1 MVKSLPLLWQQL
13 VAFFLKELQL
23 LRRDRGG
30 LIVLFVMPIALVVI
44 VSLVQDNILKV
55 SGARTVKLLLV
66 DQDQGCLGQELLKQL
81 EHSGSFQ
88 VSCKTDDY
96 LAAKQAVNAGQW
108 QVGIYLP
115 AGVSQQ
121 LDQRAMQQVRNSFN
135 SVVATETQPPLTI
148 EYFFDPAVQ
157 GGLQGSISGMLR
169 QLVNSEVLKMEMSAF
184 QTMLPAQIERQVS
197 VALGPMF
204 AQALAQNKLHLNFP
218 EQTPPLLQVV
228 LAPEDNAQGTLILP
242 TSVQHNVP
250 AWSLFGI
257 FFIILPLSG
266 VVLQERFRGIF
277 PRILLLPGSHLG
289 MLLGR
294 LLAYLSVCLVQFC
307 LMLSVGFYILPRLGT
322 DALQLNGQGAP
333 LLLVALCAALT
344 ACGFGLL
351 LGAMARSE
359 QQAIMLAAVAIVICA
374 ALGGIMVPVYMMP
387 PLMQQLSVVSPLGWG
402 LEACQVLLLRGGSL
416 QDILPQLLT
425 MFSCFVVCLILSWRR
440 LCHVSA

>member
-1 MVKSLPLLWQQL
+1 MVQSLALLWHQL

-30 LIVLFVMPIALVVI
+30 LIVLFLMPIALVVI

-66 DQDQGCLGQELLKQL
+66 DQDQGHLGQELLKQL

-88 VSCKTDDY
+88 VTCKTEDY
-96 LAAKQAVNAGQW
+96 PAAKQAVNDGQW

-121 LDQRAMQQVRNSFN
+121 LHQRAMQQVRSSFN
-135 SVVATETQPPLTI
+135 GSAVGSTAPLTI

-157 GGLQGSISGMLR
+157 GGLQGGISGMLR

-184 QTMLPAQIERQVS
+184 RTMLPAQIERQVS

-204 AQALAQNKLHLNFP
+204 AQALAQNKLQINFP
-218 EQTPPLLQVV
+218 EQTPPLLQAV
-228 LAPEDNAQGTLILP
+228 LAPDDNAKGTLILS

-250 AWSLFGI
+250 AWSLFGV

-277 PRILLLPGSHLG
+277 PRVLLLPGSHFG
-289 MLLGR
+289 MLMGR
-294 LLAYLSVCLVQFC
+294 LLAYLLVCLVQFC

-387 PLMQQLSVVSPLGWG
+387 PVMQQISVVSPLGWG